1 MARKKDLKEVAELLK
16 AYARQELLDPLAAAP
31 RWLAMGVAGSALIAL
46 GSVSVL
52 LAVLR
57 ALQTETGTALEGN
70 LSWVPYLVTALVLAA
85 GVYAAIRGVNK
96 RSLR

>member
-16 AYARQELLDPLAAAP
+16 AYTRQELLDPLAAAP
-31 RWLAMGVAGSALIAL
+31 RWLALGIASSVLVVL

-57 ALQTETGTALEGN
+57 ALQTETGTALSGN
-70 LSWVPYLVTALVLAA
+70 LSWVPYLVTAAVLAA
-85 GVYAAIRGVNK
+85 GVYAAVRGINK
-96 RSLR
+96 RSLG

>member
-31 RWLAMGVAGSALIAL
+31 RWLAMGIAGSLMVVL

-57 ALQTETGTALEGN
+57 ALQTETGTALAGN
-70 LSWVPYLVTALVLAA
+70 LSWIPYLVTGAVLAA
-85 GVYAAIRGVNK
+85 GIYATIRGINK
-96 RSLR
+96 RSLG